1 MPVTVI
7 PQKTNTDS
15 SPVPVAVYCRVST
28 KAERQSDSLENQ
40 IKHYSETIGADP
52 RYQLVEIYYDFGIS
66 GFKAD
71 RPGFQRMMADA
82 ENHRFSLVI
91 TKAITRFARNTRT
104 VLESTRRLKELG
116 IGVFFELQNIN
127 TLSQAGELLMTLF
140 AAFGEAESEGA
151 RMHTLMSL
159 RRKYEAGKPPHQL
172 QRCMGYSKGPD
183 GEFYPDGYA
192 PLVLEMFEMAADGY
206 TPAQITNYLNGQS
219 IKTHNGCSFH
229 RGSVTR
235 MLRNP
240 AYKGDFIAQR
250 YYVDENRKLVKNEG
264 EKPMY
269 YIEDDHIPIVTHE
282 LWEKVQTALDS
293 ITRAV
298 NPTKSKPM
306 ALTDENYPYRD
317 IVFCAECGHR
327 LSRAVRAGRVL
338 WECNGK
344 LRFSQS
350 FCSGVTIT
358 DDEVREKLSSTFFT
372 SSTQDACPVK
382 PLTPVYVAPVIS
394 KGKVVDHSFSS
405 EENWKKTHV
414 KKQHITAA
422 PELTLENY
430 PYKDAIFCKYC
441 GSKLRRIISNAGKVI
456 WICDGLSRQGK
467 AFCKGIRVPDEK
479 LKPLSKLTGPFFIGK
494 ELVNG
499 AETFGYA
506 RRADTATAATPS
518 AKSATSSPK
527 SPSASTISPKMTERK
542 KKA

>member
-7 PQKTNTDS
+7 PQKTNTGS
-15 SPVPVAVYCRVST
+15 APVPVAVYCRVST

-40 IKHYSETIGADP
+40 IKHYSETIGMDP

-82 ENHRFSLVI
+82 ENRRFSLVI

-159 RRKYEAGKPPHQL
+159 RRKYEAGNPPRQL
-172 QRCMGYSKGPD
+172 QRSMGYSKGPD

-206 TPAQITNYLNGQS
+206 TPSQITNYLNGQG
-219 IKTHNGCSFH
+219 IKNHNGCSFH
-229 RGSVTR
+229 RASVTR

-250 YYVDENRKLVKNEG
+250 YFVDENRKLVKNEG

-298 NPTKSKPM
+298 NPTQSKPM
-306 ALTDENYPYRD
+306 ALTDENYPYKD
-317 IVFCAECGHR
+317 LLFCAECGHR

-350 FCSGVTIT
+350 FCSGVTVT
-358 DDEVREKLSSTFFT
+358 DDEVKGFLPLSEQIYIS
-372 SSTQDACPVK
+372 
-382 PLTPVYVAPVIS
+382 PVIDR
-394 KGKVVDHSFSS
+394 GKVVGHSFSS
-405 EENWKKTHV
+405 EKEWSATHV

-456 WICDGLSRQGK
+456 WI
-467 AFCKGIRVPDEK
+467 
-479 LKPLSKLTGPFFIGK
+479 
-494 ELVNG
+494 
-499 AETFGYA
+499 
-506 RRADTATAATPS
+506 
-518 AKSATSSPK
+518 
-527 SPSASTISPKMTERK
+527 
-542 KKA
+542 